1 MSKPWGYVIRTPS
14 ERLEGEP
21 RYYFSQDPFELK
33 DKYYEG
39 FNPVLECYIWKE
51 PKKKPSKCEYACTI
65 KERISGHL
73 VDCPMPHVKDI

>member
-51 PKKKPSKCEYACTI
+51 PKMKPLSVGDNPPKPGGE
-65 KERISGHL
+65 E
-73 VDCPMPHVKDI
+73 